1 MENNIPHIKLND
13 GQKLPMIGLGT
24 VGIMGNA
31 GVLEILDAIKAGY
44 RLIDTSTNYHNE
56 GVVGKAVRASGI
68 PRDELIISSKL
79 PGAYHDFDG
88 ALKIIEE
95 QLART
100 GLDYFDK
107 YLVHWPNPDDGK
119 YVEAWRALI
128 QAQKLGYVK
137 TIGVSNFLEHHLEKI
152 IDETGVTPAT
162 NQIEIHPYFHNKENV
177 QANEK
182 YDIVTEAWSPLGRD
196 KNDVKQHP
204 DLVEIGDKYG
214 KSAPQVII
222 RWLYQRGILT
232 IAKSGNPTHQK
243 DNLDIFDFEL
253 TEEDMEKIFSL
264 DKGEEGRV
272 EGQHPDEYHEYV

>member
-1 MENNIPHIKLND
+1 MSKEIPNIQLND
-13 GQKLPMIGLGT
+13 GQELPHIGLGT
-24 VGIMGNA
+24 VGIKGNKGA
-31 GVLEILDAIKAGY
+31 LEIVDAIKAGY
-44 RLIDTSTNYHNE
+44 RLIDTSTNYDNE
-56 GVVGKAVRASGI
+56 GIVGKAVRESGV

-79 PGAYHDFDG
+79 PGKYHDFDS

-119 YVEAWRALI
+119 YVEAWKALI
-128 QAQKLGYVK
+128 QAQKLGMVK
-137 TIGVSNFLEHHLEKI
+137 TIGVSNFLEHHLKDI

-177 QANEK
+177 QANEQFG
-182 YDIVTEAWSPLGRD
+182 IVTEAWSPLGRTL
-196 KNDVKQHP
+196 NDVKRHP
-204 DLVEIGDKYG
+204 DLVEIGEKYN
-214 KSAPQVII
+214 KTAPQVII
-222 RWLYQRGILT
+222 RWLYQRDIL
-232 IAKSGNPTHQK
+232 AVVKSGNPVHQK
-243 DNLDIFDFEL
+243 ENLAIFDFEL
-253 TEEDMEKIFSL
+253 TDDEMEKIYAL